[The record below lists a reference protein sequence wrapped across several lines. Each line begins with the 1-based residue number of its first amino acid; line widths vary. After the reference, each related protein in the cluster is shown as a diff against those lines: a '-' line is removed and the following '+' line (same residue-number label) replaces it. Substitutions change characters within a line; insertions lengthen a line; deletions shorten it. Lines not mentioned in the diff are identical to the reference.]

1 MKKYE
6 LKRCFAVLLSLAL
19 MLTGLS
25 VPVTAEENTLPEAGN
40 VSAESEEATAEQ
52 DGTEP
57 EESEGDVII
66 EDGPG
71 SDESD
76 PDKLTVSEI
85 VEQLEPAPEPEE
97 SAEETAEEP
106 AAETYEENAREQET
120 EEEEETVSPQADE
133 GSSAVSVSFT
143 NKNGETETKDCIL
156 LDGNNNTLGA
166 GWYAVQGA
174 VSFSSGLTVTGG
186 EVSLIL
192 TDNCTLTV
200 SDGIYVQLGASLSV
214 YAQSVNDINKQGRL
228 IAEGGSGKAGIGGI
242 EDNSSGDIYIYGGDI
257 TATGGSS
264 AAGIGGGQDAMAGY
278 IGIIRGTVKATGK
291 GIYTG
296 TVKKTFRINPLTY
309 AGNESQFD
317 IKVDDAKY
325 SKGGAI
331 PEVSITWNGHTLA
344 QGTDYTLKY
353 TGNKKVGEDTA
364 KVLITFRGNYKGS
377 ESAPYSIT
385 AKDLSEVDMTAKD
398 LVYR

>member
-1 MKKYE
+1 M
-6 LKRCFAVLLSLAL
+6 AL
-19 MLTGLS
+19 
-25 VPVTAEENTLPEAGN
+25 NRKN
-40 VSAESEEATAEQ
+40 Q
-52 DGTEP
+52 K
-57 EESEGDVII
+57 GDVII

-71 SDESD
+71 SDESG
-76 PDKLTVSEI
+76 PDELTVSEI
-85 VEQLEPAPEPEE
+85 VEQLEPAPEE

-106 AAETYEENAREQET
+106 AAETYEENAPEQET

-156 LDGNNNTLGA
+156 LDGTNNTLGA

-200 SDGIYVQLGASLSV
+200 SDGIYVQLGASFSV

-278 IGIIRGTVKATGK
+278 IGIIRGTGEY
-291 GIYTG
+291 GG
-296 TVKKTFRINPLTY
+296 EKTISFKIGMR
-309 AGNESQFD
+309 
-317 IKVDDAKY
+317 
-325 SKGGAI
+325 
-331 PEVSITWNGHTLA
+331 SIADVWNGVKQFL
-344 QGTDYTLKY
+344 GRL
-353 TGNKKVGEDTA
+353 
-364 KVLITFRGNYKGS
+364 
-377 ESAPYSIT
+377 
-385 AKDLSEVDMTAKD
+385 
-398 LVYR
+398 